1 MITAVVPRE
10 LSYYIAIALW
20 DGKRMNF
27 YPEQARARLETLSA
41 AGIHWFGVDGINLSE
56 PGVSDYRKLVAIADE
71 WIQELGLQMSSFHY
85 AGWTYAPLD
94 EDQGLVREL
103 MCENVEV
110 FGAWRPRSFVVHS
123 CTIAMPSGANEKV
136 EAAYQREVERHGDE
150 AVLQTVAAN
159 LKVMAKAAA
168 ALDIRLALENLG
180 HAFTLCNRKW
190 LPRLVEAIDEPNVG
204 YCIDSGHAHLIG
216 ESIPDWIHLAGDRLF
231 ETHFHDNRGRGVD
244 EHWPVGFGTTS
255 WIDVIQALDAIRFP
269 GPVNFEAAGWPD
281 DDPVR
286 GYRNAMAWWRAA
298 ERLAAGK

>member
-1 MITAVVPRE
+1 MTTAVAPRD
-10 LSYYIAIALW
+10 LSYYTCIVPW
-20 DGKRMNF
+20 EGKRMVF
-27 YPEQARARLETLSA
+27 HPEPARARLETLNA
-41 AGIHWFGVDGINLSE
+41 ADIRWFGVDGINLCE
-56 PGVSDYRKLVAIADE
+56 PGESDYRKVVATVNE
-71 WIQELGLQMSSFHY
+71 WMKELNLRMSSFHY

-94 EDQGLVREL
+94 DDQGPVRDI
-103 MCENVEV
+103 MCESVEV
-110 FGAWRPRSFVVHS
+110 FGGWRPRSFVVHAS
-123 CTIAMPSGANEKV
+123 WISMPSGQTEDI

-180 HAFTLCNRKW
+180 PFSTLANREW
-190 LPRLVEAIDEPNVG
+190 LPRLVNAIDEPNVG

-216 ESIPDWIHLAGDRLF
+216 ESVPDWIQLAGDRLF

-255 WIDVIQALDAIRFP
+255 WIDIIQALDAIQFP

-286 GYRNAMAWWRAA
+286 GYRNAIAWWRAA
-298 ERLAAGK
+298 ERLAARK